1 MGMCVPTDD
10 YKSMKQFIINIGEY
24 LMAKVKSK
32 KVVEYIW
39 KLTEDEVGAIQKAM
53 MSSDYYHSESLSD
66 QGLDH
71 AGIDAMVSAFKKFGI
86 DISEKS

>member
-10 YKSMKQFIINIGEY
+10 YKSMKQFKSNIGEY
-24 LMAKVKSK
+24 LMAKIKSK

-39 KLTEDEVGAIQKAM
+39 KLTEDEVGAIQSAM
-53 MSSDYYHSESLSD
+53 MSSDYFHSDSLYD
-66 QGLDH
+66 QGLDD

>member
-1 MGMCVPTDD
+1 MCVPTDD
-10 YKSMKQFIINIGEY
+10 YKSMKQFKSNIGEY

-39 KLTEDEVGAIQKAM
+39 KLTEDEVGAIQSAM
-53 MSSDYYHSESLSD
+53 MSSDYFHSDSLYD
-66 QGLDH
+66 QGLDD

>member
-1 MGMCVPTDD
+1 
-10 YKSMKQFIINIGEY
+10 
-24 LMAKVKSK
+24 MAKVKSK

-39 KLTEDEVGAIQKAM
+39 KLTEDEVGAIQSAM
-53 MSSDYYHSESLSD
+53 MRSDYFHSDSLSD
-66 QGLDH
+66 QGLDD

>member
-1 MGMCVPTDD
+1 
-10 YKSMKQFIINIGEY
+10 
-24 LMAKVKSK
+24 MAKVKSK

-39 KLTEDEVGAIQKAM
+39 KLTEDEVGAIQSAM
-53 MSSDYYHSESLSD
+53 MSSDYFHSDSFSD
-66 QGLDH
+66 QGLDD

>member
-1 MGMCVPTDD
+1 
-10 YKSMKQFIINIGEY
+10 
-24 LMAKVKSK
+24 MAKVKSK

-39 KLTEDEVGAIQKAM
+39 KLTEDEVGAIQSAM
-53 MSSDYYHSESLSD
+53 MSSDYFHSDSLYD
-66 QGLDH
+66 QGLDD

>member
-10 YKSMKQFIINIGEY
+10 YKSMKQFIMNIGEY

-39 KLTEDEVGAIQKAM
+39 KLTEDEVGAIQ
-53 MSSDYYHSESLSD
+53 
-66 QGLDH
+66 
-71 AGIDAMVSAFKKFGI
+71 SAILINFYFI
-86 DISEKS
+86 Y